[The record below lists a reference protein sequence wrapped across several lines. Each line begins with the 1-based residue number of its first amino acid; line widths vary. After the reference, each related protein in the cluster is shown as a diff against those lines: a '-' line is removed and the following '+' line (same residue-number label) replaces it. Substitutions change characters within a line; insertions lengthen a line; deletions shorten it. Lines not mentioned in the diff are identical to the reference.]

1 MKDKSILLIIFV
13 ILLMTTVSTIGWH
26 AIQKEKSADQVQL
39 IAQEQELKDTDI
51 ESWESVATENPTIPM
66 DIHSYS
72 LPTEFGTPD
81 GQYIF
86 DERIELEGR
95 TIVIIR
101 RENVTNELD
110 FYQSQIL
117 AMEIPSF
124 SKVFIPNPV
133 KLHYFMNWLYN
144 SGFAIVKIEEKQ

>member
-1 MKDKSILLIIFV
+1 MRK
-13 ILLMTTVSTIGWH
+13 
-26 AIQKEKSADQVQL
+26 KEKIVIILCVVFMVFTVWFWIEDGKIL
-39 IAQEQELKDTDI
+39 KAQEQELKDTDI

-72 LPTEFGTPD
+72 LSTEFDTPG

-144 SGFAIVKIEEKQ
+144 NGFAIVKIEERQ